1 MLKALRRAR
10 ARGVRIRL
18 VLAGM
23 SDVALSKSA
32 ERYLYRWLF
41 RAGIEVFE
49 YRPNV
54 LHGKIAVRDRAWVTV
69 GSYNVN
75 LLSAFASIELNL
87 DVDQPEFGRKV
98 ASELERIMRDDCSA
112 VTEQDYRTQ
121 YHFLHRTLQWLSYEC
136 MRLVFFLFT
145 FHFRQR

>member
-1 MLKALRRAR
+1 
-10 ARGVRIRL
+10 VRIRL

-23 SDVALSKSA
+23 SDVALSKAA

-41 RAGIEVFE
+41 RYGIEVFE

-54 LHGKIAVRDRAWVTV
+54 LHGKIAVRDQAWVTV

-75 LLSAFASIELNL
+75 ILSAFASVELNL
-87 DVDQPEFGRKV
+87 DVDQPEFGRQV
-98 ASELERIMRDDCSA
+98 SAELERIMHEDCSA
-112 VTEQDYRTQ
+112 VTEQEYRIR
-121 YHFLHRTLQWLSYEC
+121 YHLPHRILQWLSYEC
-136 MRLVFFLFT
+136 IRLVFFLFT